1 VFLVLGTLVRRKGP
15 YKSIQGI
22 FSEKNALN
30 PPFLE
35 EKNPEF
41 ANFTQ

>member
-1 VFLVLGTLVRRKGP
+1 MGPTNP
-15 YKSIQGI
+15 YKG
-22 FSEKNALN
+22 FFLKNNALN